1 MSNGFSHG
9 TIFGPNEPDPYSA
22 NSGSV
27 LPANVYQRVVYKK
40 PQRFII
46 YAHLGIDL
54 EDRDPVP
61 LCAASPIT
69 RWLHRRIGIAFN
81 SKTRSLA
88 APRPRALPRRL
99 CASTGARKATSEGQ
113 VERLGGQRR
122 EGGRGFASGM
132 SAILPES
139 HTHAER
145 ELSTGDRIVLGPFG

>member
-1 MSNGFSHG
+1 MSL
-9 TIFGPNEPDPYSA
+9 ILIPQI
-22 NSGSV
+22 SGSV
-27 LPANVYQRVVYKK
+27 LPANVHQRVVYKK

-113 VERLGGQRR
+113 VERLGGN
-122 EGGRGFASGM
+122 EGRGAEASQAACRLFCLKATPM
-132 SAILPES
+132 PKES
-139 HTHAER
+139 YPQGI
-145 ELSTGDRIVLGPFG
+145 ELS